1 MGCLFCEAIGCDV
14 ILSDSSGAPLSGLVL
29 MLSAP
34 TAIPTSIEP
43 AMIWLA
49 MFWIAS
55 NPEEQNRL
63 ATDAAAVTGKPAAKT
78 AERAM

>member
-1 MGCLFCEAIGCDV
+1 M
-14 ILSDSSGAPLSGLVL
+14 ILEDISGEPPSALVL
-29 MLSAP
+29 ILSAP

-49 MFWIAS
+49 MFWTAS

-63 ATDAAAVTGKPAAKT
+63 ATEAAAVTGNPAAST
-78 AERAM
+78 AERAT